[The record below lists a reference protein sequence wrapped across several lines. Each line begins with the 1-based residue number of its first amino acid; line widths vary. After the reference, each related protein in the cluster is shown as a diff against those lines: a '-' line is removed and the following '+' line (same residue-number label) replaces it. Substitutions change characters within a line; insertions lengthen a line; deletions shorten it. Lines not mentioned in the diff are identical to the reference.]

1 MVRRAYVNNK
11 GVRAIALGSGNT
23 NCLTYIPNDIKLELD
38 PLDVTVVGSPTVSN
52 GVVSGFSSANYL
64 TLPEAF
70 SPGSNTWEYVQ
81 RIKFSNISAQEHFIG
96 CRNHNFPLVKLYNSK
111 FMMYVSSNGSSW
123 NVASE
128 KVGTFVPTANTYY
141 WIKLRFTGSAYIL
154 SYSTNGSTFTDDIT
168 VSSTAT
174 IKGGSNIVIGN
185 SWTDR
190 PLTTGTVDL
199 TQSYIKINNK
209 LWWQGGTGKLTL
221 KKNSKVYVPNGW
233 TNYKYYK
240 YTYANWTQPVLTA
253 NGTVGGSS
261 YAVRVSTE
269 YTSDGNHRGYRAFDD
284 SKTTQWEANVRNTSQ
299 WIEFYSPVELKVS
312 SINFVNRHSSS
323 TTYTKWKLTV
333 SNNGTNYT
341 TIKTFDTGSPSNGAS
356 WSVNFDIPK
365 GYKYFKFSIGD
376 GGALIGSNAKPSF
389 AEITLNAKEVTGS
402 VESTSS
408 DYDYKVGSG
417 SMIFDE
423 VVTSRDISIHHTH
436 NDTRMWFIR
445 HNSDNDAYSEG
456 YPVTQCLSGSTAS
469 AENKEM
475 FWYDT
480 SSNII
485 KRTSD
490 TGATWDN
497 YYSFPLCIYTNDGSG
512 ITSIDQVFNGFGYI
526 GSTVYALPG
535 VKGLAANGFN
545 EGGTYKSVEFTISNP
560 TVFTNPWEVDGNLY
574 YGYHYDSKTI
584 SNYFKNE
591 LVYDGKNNLISYK
604 GVVENICIVAG
615 SVTQNGGKITSL
627 TPNKVQPEKTTINIP
642 RVYEGSNLI
651 WGYDLNQVL
660 FESSTAGTYT
670 VDIEF
675 PGKYQVIVV
684 GGGSGAAYNVSGKFS
699 DGSISGGSGA
709 GFEGII
715 SLTAGTYTITVGAG
729 GTSVSPHNANT
740 AKPGAGGNSS
750 IGNLI
755 IAGGGNEDGTANA
768 GFRGSGNV
776 ISKGGVL
783 RYTSSIVDSIN
794 LASNGID
801 GGQGWNTAVTGA
813 SSVFS
818 GQSWGEGG
826 TSNYGNMTNGKDGY
840 VLIATV

>member
-11 GVRAIALGSGNT
+11 RVRTIALGSGNT
-23 NCLTYIPNDIKLELD
+23 NCLTYIPQSINLGLD

-70 SPGSNTWEYVQ
+70 SPGSNTWEHVQ
-81 RIKFSNISAQEHFIG
+81 KIKFSNISVHEHFMG
-96 CRNHNFPLVKLYNSK
+96 CRNHNSPLVKLYNSK

-123 NVASE
+123 DVANE

-174 IKGGSNIVIGN
+174 IKGGSNIAIGS

-221 KKNSKVYVPNGW
+221 KKGSKVYVPNGW

-240 YTYANWTQPVLTA
+240 YTYADWTQPVLTA
-253 NGTVGGSS
+253 NGTVGGTS
-261 YAVRVSTE
+261 YAVRASTE
-269 YTSDGNHRGYRAFDD
+269 YTREVNHRGYRAFDD
-284 SKTTQWEANVRNTSQ
+284 SKTTQWEADVRDTSQ
-299 WIEFYSPVELKVS
+299 WVEFYSPVELKVS
-312 SINFVNRHSSS
+312 SIDFVNRSSSS

-333 SNNGTNYT
+333 SNDGTNYT
-341 TIKTFDTGSPSNGAS
+341 TIKTFDTGSSSNGAS
-356 WSVNFDIPK
+356 WSVNFDIPR
-365 GYKYFKFSIGD
+365 GYKYFKFSMGD
-376 GGALIGSNAKPSF
+376 GGALTGSDAKPSF

-423 VVTSRDISIHHTH
+423 VTISSDKVINNGWNDKRFLFIDSGENLAFEQVTHSHSGDNPLT
-436 NDTRMWFIR
+436 DTFQ
-445 HNSDNDAYSEG
+445 Y
-456 YPVTQCLSGSTAS
+456 LL
-469 AENKEM
+469 
-475 FWYDT
+475 WYDT
-480 SSNII
+480 AINLV
-485 KRTSD
+485 KHSD
-490 TGATWDN
+490 TMGESWSSG
-497 YYSFPLCIYTNDGSG
+497 YSLPIAVITTGIGS
-512 ITSIDQVFNGFGYI
+512 ISSIDQVFNGFGYI
-526 GSTVYALPG
+526 GSTVFVLPG

-545 EGGTYKSVEFTISNP
+545 EDGTYKSVEFTISNP
-560 TVFTNPWEVDGNLY
+560 TVFTDPWGVDGNLY

-591 LVYDGKNNLISYK
+591 LVYDGKNNLISYR
-604 GVVENICIVAG
+604 GIVENICIVAEG
-615 SVTQNGGKITSL
+615 VTQNGGKITSL
-627 TPNKVQPEKTTINIP
+627 TPNPVQPEKITINIP

-675 PGKYQVIVV
+675 AGDYQVIVV
-684 GGGSGAAYNVSGKFS
+684 GGGSGAAYNASSKFS

-768 GFRGSGNV
+768 GFHGSGNV

-783 RYTSSIVDSIN
+783 RYTSSIVNSIN

-801 GGQGWNTAVTGA
+801 GGQDWNTSVTGA